1 MLDDEEKGE
10 ALLIL
15 MTCIQAARQRLWK
28 MRVEGKRPTMH
39 DLESIGGVLYNAE
52 WRVHEMAGIQ
62 KELQPAPPFYSDE
75 WPEEVVKVLGL
86 SQCGTPACDTD
97 GARSLLRRFLWLS
110 PPAASRRPGSLS
122 RPPAAIRCSTLTANL
137 SLTPIP
143 HPAQDTPQY
152 DDDHRTD
159 HCA

>member
-1 MLDDEEKGE
+1 MSAAIFLVRVLAMLDDEEKGE

-86 SQCGTPACDTD
+86 STMRDT
-97 GARSLLRRFLWLS
+97 GLR
-110 PPAASRRPGSLS
+110 
-122 RPPAAIRCSTLTANL
+122 
-137 SLTPIP
+137 
-143 HPAQDTPQY
+143 H
-152 DDDHRTD
+152 
-159 HCA
+159 

>member
-86 SQCGTPACDTD
+86 STMRDT
-97 GARSLLRRFLWLS
+97 GLR
-110 PPAASRRPGSLS
+110 
-122 RPPAAIRCSTLTANL
+122 
-137 SLTPIP
+137 
-143 HPAQDTPQY
+143 H
-152 DDDHRTD
+152 
-159 HCA
+159 

>member
-75 WPEEVVKVLGL
+75 WPEE
-86 SQCGTPACDTD
+86 
-97 GARSLLRRFLWLS
+97 
-110 PPAASRRPGSLS
+110 
-122 RPPAAIRCSTLTANL
+122 
-137 SLTPIP
+137 
-143 HPAQDTPQY
+143 
-152 DDDHRTD
+152 
-159 HCA
+159 

>member
-10 ALLIL
+10 ALVIL
-15 MTCIQAARQRLWK
+15 MTCIQAARQRLWT

-75 WPEEVVKVLGL
+75 WPEELVKVLGL
-86 SQCGTPACDTD
+86 STNAGTLAHCCGDSY
-97 GARSLLRRFLWLS
+97 G
-110 PPAASRRPGSLS
+110 
-122 RPPAAIRCSTLTANL
+122 
-137 SLTPIP
+137 
-143 HPAQDTPQY
+143 
-152 DDDHRTD
+152 
-159 HCA
+159 